1 MLDRRTWQLA
11 TIAAVAGLA
20 LSAGAVAAAG
30 PWDSGQRKAE
40 RVRAA
45 SQDPAGASQAHGAG
59 KGGAHHEP
67 PAGSVPAP
75 APSAPGV
82 LTALGAPVP
91 PPARSGLADA
101 LDPLLRDPELG
112 TLRTTASVIDTA
124 TGTQVYG
131 KGDADGMIPASTI
144 KIATTAAALL
154 ALGPDHRI
162 ATTVTAAPDGK
173 KTVLVGG
180 GDPTLD
186 RDALASLADDT
197 VRALRDR
204 GAEETELS
212 YDATLYEGP
221 ELHPI
226 SPNENISPVSPLMIE
241 EGRLDGSRSGPAPRS
256 TDPAGDAARAFAE
269 MLRERGVE
277 TKGAISPGKGPGNA
291 EPVAR
296 ALSAPLSVLVE
307 RTLTHSDNDIAEALA
322 RQTALASDEPAGFEG
337 AGKAVES
344 RLKKLRL
351 PLSGAR
357 FADGS
362 GLDRDNRMSAALLSG
377 LLARAADPARPE
389 LRPVLT
395 GLPVAGFSG
404 TLKHRYAEDSPGTG
418 MVRAKTGT
426 LSGVHTLAGTV
437 VDADGRL
444 LSFAFLTSGTTGP
457 DTAQSALDRL
467 ASTIAN
473 CGCGP
478 SSGRPGRT

>member
-1 MLDRRTWQLA
+1 MPERKTWQLA

-40 RVRAA
+40 RAWAA
-45 SQDPAGASQAHGAG
+45 SQDRT
-59 KGGAHHEP
+59 GGAHHES
-67 PAGSVPAP
+67 PARGVPAP
-75 APSAPGV
+75 APRAPGV
-82 LTALGAPVP
+82 LAALGVPVP
-91 PPARSGLADA
+91 PPAESGLADA
-101 LDPLLRDPELG
+101 LDPLLRDPALG
-112 TLRTTASVIDTA
+112 TLRTASVIDTA
-124 TGTQVYG
+124 TGAQVYG
-131 KGDADGMIPASTI
+131 QGDKDGMIPASTI
-144 KIATTAAALL
+144 KIATSVAALS
-154 ALGPDHRI
+154 ALGSDHRI
-162 ATTVTAAPDGK
+162 PTTVTAAPDGK
-173 KTVLVGG
+173 KIVLVGG

-186 RDALASLADDT
+186 RGALASLADDT

-204 GAEETELS
+204 GVGETELS
-212 YDATLYEGP
+212 YDTTLYSGP
-221 ELHPI
+221 DLHPI
-226 SPNENISPVSPLMIE
+226 GPNDNISPVSPLMLE

-256 TDPAGDAARAFAE
+256 TDPAGDTARAFAE
-269 MLRERGVE
+269 MLRERGING
-277 TKGAISPGKGPGNA
+277 KGDPAPGKGPDDA

-296 ALSAPLSVLVE
+296 VLSAPLSALVE
-307 RTLTHSDNDIAEALA
+307 RTLTSSDNDIAEALA
-322 RQTALASDEPAGFEG
+322 RQTALASDEPASFEG
-337 AGKAVES
+337 AGRAVEA
-344 RLKKLRL
+344 RLKKLQL

-362 GLDRDNRMSAALLSG
+362 GLDRDDSMSAALLSA

-404 TLKHRYAEDSPGTG
+404 TLKGRYTQDSPGTG

-426 LSGVHTLAGTV
+426 LSGVNTLAGTV

-457 DTAQSALDRL
+457 DAAQSALDRL

-473 CGCGP
+473 CGCE
-478 SSGRPGRT
+478 SSGGRPGRS